1 MANLKKALA
10 RKEKLM
16 MSEILRIK
24 ENVDCI
30 YYLVLLLSE
39 TFLRVCDFQTIYEK
53 VKNYMIYLLQ
63 SKDIYL

>member
-39 TFLRVCDFQTIYEK
+39 TFLRACDVSK
-53 VKNYMIYLLQ
+53 LYMKKL
-63 SKDIYL
+63 KTT

>member
-30 YYLVLLLSE
+30 YYLVLLGSE
-39 TFLRVCDFQTIYEK
+39 TFLRVCDVSK
-53 VKNYMIYLLQ
+53 LYMKKL
-63 SKDIYL
+63 KTT

>member
-39 TFLRVCDFQTIYEK
+39 TFLRVCDVSK
-53 VKNYMIYLLQ
+53 LYMKKL
-63 SKDIYL
+63 KTT